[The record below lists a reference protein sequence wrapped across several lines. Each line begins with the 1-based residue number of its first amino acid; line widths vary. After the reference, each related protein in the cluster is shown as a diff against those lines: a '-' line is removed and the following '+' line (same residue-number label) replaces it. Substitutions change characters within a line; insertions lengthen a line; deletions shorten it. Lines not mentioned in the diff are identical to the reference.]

1 MHETKKGAAGSVS
14 VLPARDHLEC
24 FEIHEDPRR
33 RVHVSCV
40 PKAPSPAARV
50 RERSVSL
57 FDVMDKVG
65 SVVGFLASMAMI
77 YLVIRVSYEVVWI

>member
-1 MHETKKGAAGSVS
+1 MYEKKKGQTNTLPVLRKNLEHIPVS
-14 VLPARDHLEC
+14 S
-24 FEIHEDPRR
+24 DPLRWG
-33 RVHVSCV
+33 HVSGMS
-40 PKAPSPAARV
+40 KAPSPAARV

-77 YLVIRVSYEVVWI
+77 HLVIRVSYGVVWI

>member
-1 MHETKKGAAGSVS
+1 MYEKKKGQTNALPVLRKNLEHIPVS
-14 VLPARDHLEC
+14 S
-24 FEIHEDPRR
+24 DPLR
-33 RVHVSCV
+33 RVYVSGMS
-40 PKAPSPAARV
+40 KAPSPAARV

-77 YLVIRVSYEVVWI
+77 YLVIRVSYGVVWI